1 MREIEITIS
10 FQVNDDVAADQ
21 IAGLCTACLVQVDEP
36 DHETMGVRPF
46 FPTNVKVDFGA
57 SPPFLTPVRITR
69 RYAEWKEDAIIAGL
83 PLDID
88 ATDDAAVN
96 EWAME
101 NYDRLY
107 VDAKNRQEGKTAET
121 DAEIAV
127 EDKFVHDLDFPESEI
142 DAELL

>member
-1 MREIEITIS
+1 MRDVEITIS
-10 FQVNDDVAADQ
+10 FQVDDSVAADQ
-21 IAGLCTACLVQVDEP
+21 IAGLSTACVVQVEEP
-36 DHETMGVRPF
+36 DHETMGVAPF

-69 RYAEWKEDAIIAGL
+69 QYAEWKEDAIVVGL

-88 ATDDAAVN
+88 PTDDDAVN

-107 VDAKNRQEGKTAET
+107 LDAKARKTGEPVT
-121 DAEIAV
+121 SDAEIEW
-127 EDKFVHDLDFPESEI
+127 EDEFKADLDFPEAEI
-142 DAELL
+142 TAELL